1 MSSAVDTKLDINEL
15 LEESYNLFKVYEQF
29 RSCYPKVISQEFC
42 PSDSKCVWCKQGKRK
57 DFKINDLETTK
68 SMFCHYFV
76 NWMLTDPQRKK
87 GSIYFEPFLNESSI
101 KELKELNK
109 FVITT
114 EFSCYDPDDNLSISI
129 ITNKEMVDK
138 LVKSL
143 HIDEYK
149 IEYRNDY
156 DVEYGIYFNKELI
169 CININDLIKRST
181 LYQVILKIVSK

>member
-1 MSSAVDTKLDINEL
+1 MASSVNSKLDIDKL

-29 RSCYPKVISQEFC
+29 RSCYPKVISREFC
-42 PSDSKCVWCKQGKRK
+42 PADSKCVWCKQGKRK
-57 DFKINDLETTK
+57 DFKLDDLETTK

-87 GSIYFEPFLNESSI
+87 GFIYFEPFLNDLSI

-114 EFSCYDPDDNLSISI
+114 EFSCYDPDDNISLTI
-129 ITNKEMVDK
+129 ITNKETVDK
-138 LVKSL
+138 LVKL
-143 HIDEYK
+143 LRTDEYK
-149 IEYRNDY
+149 IEYKKDY
-156 DVEYGIYFNKELI
+156 DIEYGIDYNKELI
-169 CININDLIKRST
+169 CIEIADLIKRNT